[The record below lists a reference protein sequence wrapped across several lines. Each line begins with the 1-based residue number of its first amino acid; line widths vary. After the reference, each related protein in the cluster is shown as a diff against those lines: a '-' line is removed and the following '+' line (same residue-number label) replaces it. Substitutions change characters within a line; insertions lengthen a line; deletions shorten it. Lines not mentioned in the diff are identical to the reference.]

1 MTSKALFT
9 LMSLMLATPK
19 QTNTQNDNNK
29 KKQTNKNRAPLCV
42 DGQIDFLQNTGFSV
56 GAMTWFVNK
65 WKASSGPLVL
75 RYRPHNDR
83 RSVCSS
89 LPQTSDLP
97 GLPACPPAKTGLWNP
112 DLKTTYQTNGQQPL
126 YTQLPAQSESIS
138 IVCVCMGAPMPAFP
152 ANKVTL
158 RGLFHCDKYVLLWN
172 NHTGEFELRRS
183 WMLSLW
189 LTFRA
194 VATKPQ
200 RNTCTANS
208 KSGVQFSETAQSGLS
223 FNLFNRY

>member
-1 MTSKALFT
+1 MIMTSKALFT

-97 GLPACPPAKTGLWNP
+97 GLPAWPACQNRPLKPRPKNNIP
-112 DLKTTYQTNGQQPL
+112 DKRPAAPL
-126 YTQLPAQSESIS
+126 HSAPGSIREHFNSVCLHGCTHACLP
-138 IVCVCMGAPMPAFP
+138 C
-152 ANKVTL
+152 K
-158 RGLFHCDKYVLLWN
+158 
-172 NHTGEFELRRS
+172 
-183 WMLSLW
+183 
-189 LTFRA
+189 
-194 VATKPQ
+194 
-200 RNTCTANS
+200 
-208 KSGVQFSETAQSGLS
+208 
-223 FNLFNRY
+223 